1 MGATDPRFRWDALPN
16 DVVADGITAAIVVGE
31 RLSVAR
37 YLLNPGAVV
46 PEHAHDNEE
55 FGQVLAGAIE
65 LRVGD
70 TWTTVGPGEAFVVP
84 ANVPHDAR
92 ALTDGCELLECYA
105 PARRPIP
112 RTDSPE
118 DRT

>member
-1 MGATDPRFRWDALPN
+1 MGASEASFRWDDLPAE
-16 DVVADGITAAIVVGE
+16 VVAEGITAAVVLGE

-37 YLLNPGAVV
+37 YVLAPGAVV

-55 FGQVLAGAIE
+55 FGQVLRGGLE
-65 LRVGD
+65 LRWGGA
-70 TWTTVGPGEAFVVP
+70 TVTLGPGEAFVVP
-84 ANVPHDAR
+84 ANEAHAAR

-105 PARRPIP
+105 PARSPRPL
-112 RTDSPE
+112 E